1 MKKIFMACLICAS
14 IFALSGCEK
23 RTEEASSNFIL
34 PEGMKDCVIY
44 KMNNESGIVI
54 YAIRCPLS
62 TTTTTMLGKVNS
74 QVVVTEEKTKV
85 ETKVETAPVKPKE
98 EIVVNGKHFIEK

>member
-1 MKKIFMACLICAS
+1 MKKILMACLICAS
-14 IFALSGCEK
+14 IFTLSGCEK

-74 QVVVTEEKTKV
+74 QVVVTEEKPEV
-85 ETKVETAPVKPKE
+85 EAQVKPKE

>member
-1 MKKIFMACLICAS
+1 MKKIIMACLICAS

-23 RTEEASSNFIL
+23 RTEDASGNFTL

-44 KMNNESGIVI
+44 KMNDESGIVI

-85 ETKVETAPVKPKE
+85 ETAPVKPKE
-98 EIVVNGKHFIEK
+98 KIVINGKSFVEE

>member
-34 PEGMKDCVIY
+34 SEGMKDCVIY

-85 ETKVETAPVKPKE
+85 ETAPVKPKE

>member
-1 MKKIFMACLICAS
+1 MKKILMACLICAS
-14 IFALSGCEK
+14 IFTLSGCEK

-74 QVVVTEEKTKV
+74 QVVVTEEKPEV
-85 ETKVETAPVKPKE
+85 EAQVKPKE
-98 EIVVNGKHFIEK
+98 EIVVNGKRFIEK

>member
-1 MKKIFMACLICAS
+1 MKKIIMACLICAS
-14 IFALSGCEK
+14 VFALSGCEK
-23 RTEEASSNFIL
+23 KTEEASSNFIL

-44 KMNNESGIVI
+44 KMNNESGIII

-74 QVVVTEEKTKV
+74 QVVVTEEKPEV
-85 ETKVETAPVKPKE
+85 EAQVKPKE
-98 EIVVNGKHFIEK
+98 EIVVNGKRFIEK

>member
-74 QVVVTEEKTKV
+74 QVVVTEGKNKV
-85 ETKVETAPVKPKE
+85 ESPVKPKE
-98 EIVVNGKHFIEK
+98 EIVVNGKRFIEK

>member
-1 MKKIFMACLICAS
+1 MKKIIMACLICAS

-23 RTEEASSNFIL
+23 RTEEASSSFIL

-44 KMNNESGIVI
+44 RMNNESAIII

-74 QVVVTEEKTKV
+74 QVVVTEEK
-85 ETKVETAPVKPKE
+85 PKE
-98 EIVVNGKHFIEK
+98 EIVVNGKRFIEK

>member
-1 MKKIFMACLICAS
+1 MKKIIMACLICAS
-14 IFALSGCEK
+14 VFALSGCEK
-23 RTEEASSNFIL
+23 KTEEASSNFIL

-44 KMNNESGIVI
+44 KMNNESGIII

-74 QVVVTEEKTKV
+74 QVVVTEEKPEV
-85 ETKVETAPVKPKE
+85 EEQVKPKE
-98 EIVVNGKHFIEK
+98 EIVVNGKRFIEK

>member
-1 MKKIFMACLICAS
+1 MKKILMACLICAS
-14 IFALSGCEK
+14 IFTLSGCEK

-74 QVVVTEEKTKV
+74 QVVVTEEKPEV
-85 ETKVETAPVKPKE
+85 EAQVKPKE
-98 EIVVNGKHFIEK
+98 EIVVNGKRFIEE

>member
-1 MKKIFMACLICAS
+1 MKKILMACLICAS
-14 IFALSGCEK
+14 IFTLSGCEK

-74 QVVVTEEKTKV
+74 QVVVTEEKPEV
-85 ETKVETAPVKPKE
+85 EAQVKPKE
-98 EIVVNGKHFIEK
+98 EIVVNGKSFIEK

>member
-1 MKKIFMACLICAS
+1 MKKILMACLICAS

-23 RTEEASSNFIL
+23 RAEDASGNFTL

-44 KMNNESGIVI
+44 RMNNEVGVII

-74 QVVVTEEKTKV
+74 QVVVTEEKPEV
-85 ETKVETAPVKPKE
+85 EEQVKPKE
-98 EIVVNGKHFIEK
+98 EIVVNGKRFIEK